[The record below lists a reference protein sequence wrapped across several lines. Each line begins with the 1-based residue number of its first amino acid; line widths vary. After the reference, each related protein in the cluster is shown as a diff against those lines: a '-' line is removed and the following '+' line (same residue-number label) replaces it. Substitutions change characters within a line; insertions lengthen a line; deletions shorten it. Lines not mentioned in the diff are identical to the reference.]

1 MEIVAMACI
10 TLASKIEEAPRRI
23 RDVINIFH
31 HIKQVKGGKTIQPLV
46 LDQNYIN
53 LKNQVIKA
61 ERRVL
66 KELGFCVHVKHP
78 HKIIVTLLQVLD
90 CEKNT
95 KLMQSS
101 WNYMNDSLRTDI
113 FVRYSPETIACACIY
128 LSARLLQIALPNNPP
143 WFAVFGVSEEDIQD
157 TCRRVLSIYNRKP
170 DAEALEKKVEELKR
184 AHLEAKLRAKL
195 LSGTTTPTLGNGAS
209 FSPNS
214 RTNSP
219 RQSPPHD
226 GATKKKEEVK
236 LAAERSPRVD
246 RSASNHIP
254 GGVGAKRKASPP
266 SSPSSPVRSRKGL
279 QHSSSSS
286 NGGSSPPLVA
296 PPSATRT
303 SGRTPPRSYKD
314 AGSALSSPIRT
325 SKLDESRLLSKES
338 SSSKRHSSHKR
349 KRSAS
354 SRSRSRS
361 PSHRHGSKKGSSA
374 SHRTTSRH
382 KSSPSSGRSEH
393 NHRHHRSSS
402 KKERSSRESRNH
414 RTQAITARR

>member
-1 MEIVAMACI
+1 MC
-10 TLASKIEEAPRRI
+10 R
-23 RDVINIFH
+23 
-31 HIKQVKGGKTIQPLV
+31 
-46 LDQNYIN
+46 
-53 LKNQVIKA
+53 
-61 ERRVL
+61 
-66 KELGFCVHVKHP
+66 
-78 HKIIVTLLQVLD
+78 
-90 CEKNT
+90 
-95 KLMQSS
+95 
-101 WNYMNDSLRTDI
+101 NYMNDSLRTDI

>member
-1 MEIVAMACI
+1 
-10 TLASKIEEAPRRI
+10 
-23 RDVINIFH
+23 
-31 HIKQVKGGKTIQPLV
+31 
-46 LDQNYIN
+46 
-53 LKNQVIKA
+53 
-61 ERRVL
+61 
-66 KELGFCVHVKHP
+66 
-78 HKIIVTLLQVLD
+78 
-90 CEKNT
+90 
-95 KLMQSS
+95 
-101 WNYMNDSLRTDI
+101 MNDSLRTDI

-219 RQSPPHD
+219 PRQSPPHD

-236 LAAERSPRVD
+236 AAAERSPRVD

-254 GGVGAKRKASPP
+254 GGAGAKRKASPP

-296 PPSATRT
+296 PPSNTRT
-303 SGRTPPRSYKD
+303 GGRTPPRSYKD
-314 AGSALSSPIRT
+314 AGSALSSPIRS
-325 SKLDESRLLSKES
+325 SKLDESRLLPKES

-349 KRSAS
+349 KRSGS

-361 PSHRHGSKKGSSA
+361 PSHRHSSKKGSSA
-374 SHRTTSRH
+374 SHRTSRH